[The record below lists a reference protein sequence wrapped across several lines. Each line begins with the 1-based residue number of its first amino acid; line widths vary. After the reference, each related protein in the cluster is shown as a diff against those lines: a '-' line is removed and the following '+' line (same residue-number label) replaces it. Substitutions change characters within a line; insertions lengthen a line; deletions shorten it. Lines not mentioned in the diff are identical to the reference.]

1 MKLHNRIRRV
11 RVEKGF
17 SQAEVCKGIIS
28 ASHYS
33 NFENGRYQL
42 GTDILT
48 LLAERLSVP
57 YSYFSN
63 WNEDDQSVEELL
75 NRYEEKVEGGNLE
88 DLEQFYDLQKEQFT
102 YISSVRQE
110 FVYHLTRIEH
120 LFKLNRLEEAKE
132 LYARFVLIAKKF
144 YMPLERANSQKYYYV
159 TGLYY

>member
-1 MKLHNRIRRV
+1 M
-11 RVEKGF
+11 
-17 SQAEVCKGIIS
+17 
-28 ASHYS
+28 
-33 NFENGRYQL
+33 

-88 DLEQFYDLQKEQFT
+88 DLEQFYDLHKEQFT

-110 FVYHLTRIEH
+110 FVYHLTRFEH

-132 LYARFVLIAKKF
+132 LYARFVLNAKKF

-159 TGLYY
+159 TGLYYYTSGQWDECIQNFKRVLEISDNKDITS